1 MLLIFGIIT
10 STLPNHPQ
18 FQRWVEGS
26 LETSSKKHVP
36 FLVVQ
41 WNVWAKDFL
50 IFPLPL
56 YRFWKVN
63 CGDKNS
69 QIRTAKKN
77 MSSQIL
83 KRGHFN
89 GKIVLRTCDLSGNI
103 LVSSEVTSEVIQE
116 TPMRDLMLDL
126 PWKEYPSPKRK
137 PKDLKKHPWTDW
149 T

>member
-10 STLPNHPQ
+10 STLPNHANFNDESKGLWRRPQ
-18 FQRWVEGS
+18 KNMCRFLSCSGMSEQKI
-26 LETSSKKHVP
+26 SSFFHFHYTV
-36 FLVVQ
+36 FGRSIVVTRILKYAQ
-41 WNVWAKDFL
+41 
-50 IFPLPL
+50 P
-56 YRFWKVN
+56 
-63 CGDKNS
+63 KN
-69 QIRTAKKN
+69 N

-83 KRGHFN
+83 KRSHFN

-137 PKDLKKHPWTDW
+137 PKDLKKTSLDW